1 MKVFSFLSLI
11 FVLLAGSSQLF
22 SQTDTSYKTQKIFSL
37 SYQNYDS
44 KIKALEDVNITS
56 VDTNAISIEEVI
68 YGPTSSQNK
77 YISHTIIFNKIKS
90 FGYKV
95 NPSPGKVVGY
105 GALGGF
111 TVCFIIGFGVGTIAS
126 DGPKPNIGQRIA
138 FGAIL
143 GLLGALPGA
152 LIGSLTVTD
161 IREYK
166 KIDISKYSSKK
177 KYVVIKGLIKKGII
191 NNKDE

>member
-1 MKVFSFLSLI
+1 MKTLFVLSLI

-22 SQTDTSYKTQKIFSL
+22 SQTGTSYKTQKIFSL

-77 YISHTIIFNKIKS
+77 YISHTIIYNKIKS

-105 GALGGF
+105 GAMGGF
-111 TVCFIIGFGVGTIAS
+111 TVGFILGFGVGTIAS
-126 DGPKPNIGQRIA
+126 DGPKPSIGQRIA

-177 KYVVIKGLIKKGII
+177 KYDLIQSLIATG
-191 NNKDE
+191 NKVNKE